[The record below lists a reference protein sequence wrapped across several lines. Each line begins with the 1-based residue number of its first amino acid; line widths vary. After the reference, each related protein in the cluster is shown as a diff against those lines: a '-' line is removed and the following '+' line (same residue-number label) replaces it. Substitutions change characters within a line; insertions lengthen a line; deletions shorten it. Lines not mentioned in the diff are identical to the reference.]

1 MKNEESDTFLD
12 CLNHTQRH
20 SLAQLL
26 STNWLDDNILIAI
39 ILIGVSGGNQRKHS
53 VSSKRMG
60 KMSSLSIVTMIG
72 LIITTIVALSCLNAY
87 RKLSAPISH
96 TSTLT
101 TQAIKVVDTDKPQ
114 VQLKSLTDS
123 ELLIDSK
130 SNKEKE
136 QEKER
141 DKYKEQEQE
150 KEIEKERN
158 QDKKDKML
166 IDKFKEEEISDEN
179 MELIEKETKKT
190 KTNLRQGVQKDFLK
204 NEDRKIYQE
213 LNLFISFICFL
224 YVDLFIIY
232 YYLHIPFKLCM
243 YL

>member
-1 MKNEESDTFLD
+1 M
-12 CLNHTQRH
+12 
-20 SLAQLL
+20 
-26 STNWLDDNILIAI
+26 
-39 ILIGVSGGNQRKHS
+39 IGISGGNQRKHS
-53 VSSKRMG
+53 VSSKRMS
-60 KMSSLSIVTMIG
+60 KMSSLSIATMIG

-114 VQLKSLTDS
+114 VLLKSLTDS

-141 DKYKEQEQE
+141 DKYKEQEEEQ
-150 KEIEKERN
+150 EIEKERN
-158 QDKKDKML
+158 QDKKDKMK

-179 MELIEKETKKT
+179 MELIEIETKKT
-190 KTNLRQGVQKDFLK
+190 NTNLRQGVQKRFFEK
-204 NEDRKIYQE
+204 
-213 LNLFISFICFL
+213 
-224 YVDLFIIY
+224 
-232 YYLHIPFKLCM
+232 
-243 YL
+243 